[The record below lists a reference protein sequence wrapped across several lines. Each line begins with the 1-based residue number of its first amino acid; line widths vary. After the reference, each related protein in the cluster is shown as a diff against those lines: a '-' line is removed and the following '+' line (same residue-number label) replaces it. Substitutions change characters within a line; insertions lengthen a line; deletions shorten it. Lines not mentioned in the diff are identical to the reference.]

1 MLVRTTTAIPSVS
14 CSSEPTA
21 PRLADRFQI
30 PRAARCLATA
40 VSQSDPAGP
49 SKPRRFPKLDDG
61 LTFGDFAS
69 GQELPTERV
78 VLGNTSQ

>member
-1 MLVRTTTAIPSVS
+1 MLVKAVQPGSSVS
-14 CSSEPTA
+14 PAKPYANE
-21 PRLADRFQI
+21 ADDEITRG
-30 PRAARCLATA
+30 ARCLATA
-40 VSQSDPAGP
+40 VSQADPAGP

-69 GQELPTERV
+69 GAEIPRV